1 MILALIGNQNCG
13 KTTLFNA
20 LTGSNQ
26 HVGNFPGVTVEQKI
40 GTVKRTKGQ
49 EEVKIVDL
57 PGIYSLSP
65 YSNEEIVSR
74 DFVLND
80 KPDGIIN
87 IVDASN
93 IERNLYLTLQV
104 LELGIPTVIA
114 LNMMDEIES
123 SGGSVD
129 TKKMSELLGVP
140 VVPISAMRGEGIS
153 ELKDVFIK
161 VTSERQ
167 LPRIVDFCTDE
178 VHRAIHAVMH
188 LIEDHAQNAKLPKRF
203 AATKIIE
210 GDTEL
215 IDKLKLTDNEKGML
229 KHILIELEQEAEVD
243 SQAAIAD
250 MRYSFIQDLVQK
262 TVIKQEISKQH
273 KASVKIDKVL
283 THKYFGLPIFFA
295 IMGLVFYLS
304 FDLIGGN
311 LTTLCEGLIELVI
324 EGVRG
329 ELTNFGMNPVVIGL
343 VCDGAMAGVGSVL
356 GFLPTIIVLFLFLS
370 LMEDSGYMARV
381 AYVMDRAL
389 RKIGLSG
396 KSFVPLLIGF
406 GCTVPAVLATRT
418 LSSERDRKM
427 TIMLLPFMSC
437 TAKLPIYGFM
447 SAIFFPEHVALI
459 TLSLYML
466 GMLIA
471 ILMGLVLQNT
481 IYKGKSIPF
490 VMELPNYRIPS
501 FKTTMMLLYEKAK
514 DFIVR
519 AFTVIFAAS
528 VAIWFLQSFD
538 IRFNLVADAEYS
550 ILASIAKSIAPIFT
564 PLGFGNWRAATALIS
579 GFMAKEAVVSI
590 LEILTA
596 GSSASGLMPMTTLF
610 TPQSAYSFLVF
621 TLIYTPCVAAFA
633 TIRKE
638 FGNKTKG
645 TLIALLQTVYAW
657 VIAFVV
663 YQLLM
668 LFA

>member
-114 LNMMDEIES
+114 LNMMDEIKS

-140 VVPISAMRGEGIS
+140 VVPISAMKGEGIS
-153 ELKDVFIK
+153 ELKEVFIK
-161 VTSERQ
+161 VTSDRQ

-215 IDKLKLTDNEKGML
+215 IDKLKLTDNEKSML

-250 MRYSFIQDLVQK
+250 MRYSFLQGLVQQ
-262 TVIKQEISKQH
+262 TVIKQEISKQY

-283 THKYFGLPIFFA
+283 THKYLGLPIFFA

-490 VMELPNYRIPS
+490 VMEFPNYRIPS

-528 VAIWFLQSFD
+528 VVIWFLQSFD

-550 ILASIAKSIAPIFT
+550 ILASIAKIIAPIFT

-590 LEILTA
+590 LEILTT